1 MALSYGLTNPAAF
14 KKGGGSEP
22 AIIGYKLYKLQYEK
36 VWESNDFGLNWNECT
51 FASGDATNSYK
62 QNLVYDPVNN
72 KVVIL
77 GNYTPYNQSETN
89 YSFYATPQLN
99 ATTSF
104 TLGTRRPKST
114 YVYSSTND
122 KDTQYGTVF
131 DYETNSLVSL
141 HNTKTNYSSTIYDN
155 FTYLIND
162 SYLTPNTFASPS
174 FIISRPDDPKFSNVV
189 TSKEGITLEIAS
201 ESDNGFKANLFRF
214 VKNSST
220 SYSKQI
226 VAAISVATLGIYT
239 NYKMQACY
247 LKNIGFVLK
256 WAYTNKLYTRVIYLD
271 GTLSSER
278 DWGSCPNAE
287 IYTALS
293 SNNFYDDKVY
303 LAHQKAVY
311 YTSDGINWNTCS
323 GVLGMNADGEI
334 YNAII
339 LNSGNNIVV
348 GTGSYF
354 QVSNDGGNTFTRSNN
369 SIIGSTRPENMYIA
383 GSNYAMILVPIYA

>member
-22 AIIGYKLYKLQYEK
+22 TPIGYKLYKLNSKK

-51 FASGDATNSYK
+51 FASGAATNSYK
-62 QNLVYDPVNN
+62 LNLVYDPIND

-77 GNYTPYNQSETN
+77 GNYTPYNQSDSN
-89 YSFYATPQLN
+89 YSFYATPSLN
-99 ATTSF
+99 TTTSF
-104 TLGTRRPKST
+104 TLGTKRPKST
-114 YVYSSTND
+114 YVYTSTTN
-122 KDTQYGTVF
+122 KDEQYGTVF

-141 HNTKTNYSSTIYDN
+141 HNTKTNYSSTIYNN

-162 SYLTPNTFASPS
+162 NYLTPNTFASPA
-174 FIISRPDDPKFSNVV
+174 FIISRPDDPLCSNIV
-189 TSKEGITLEIAS
+189 TSKEGIVLEIAS
-201 ESDNGFKANLFRF
+201 ESNNGYKANLFRF

-256 WAYTNKLYTRVIYLD
+256 WVYSNKLYTRVIYLD
-271 GTLSSER
+271 GTLSSTR
-278 DWGSCPNAE
+278 DWGNCSNSE
-287 IYTALS
+287 VYTALS

-323 GVLGMNADGEI
+323 GVLERNAQGEN
-334 YNAII
+334 YNGII
-339 LNSGNNIVV
+339 LNTGNNIVV
-348 GTGSYF
+348 GTGRYF
-354 QVSNDGGNTFTRSNN
+354 QVSNNGGNTFTPGNN
-369 SIIGSTRPENMYIA
+369 SISGSTRPENMYVA
-383 GSNYAMILVPIYA
+383 GSNYALILVPIYA